1 MVVSPRC
8 LERGRNPST
17 PSHHPCEGRPPALQA
32 SRAQRAIDSAVASAA
47 CVEGRPGPLPPLRIL
62 FAMASYLNAEKRL
75 SKEFGGT
82 IGCEPATMPSF
93 AAGAAAAGA
102 SVTDGFRGGRT
113 AACLVWGAAGVE
125 EGVEGFGADAS
136 GRSGATL
143 RLVSMIFGFAGT
155 AGGALAV
162 VSAAPMPT
170 LRARLLKKPSDCAFG
185 ATDATRV
192 AGAGAAAGASEAAS
206 GSSGEVTGPRGGL
219 TWEGMVPGARD
230 SASSDRP

>member
-47 CVEGRPGPLPPLRIL
+47 CVEGRPGPLPHLRIL

-93 AAGAAAAGA
+93 AAGGAPARA
-102 SVTDGFRGGRT
+102 SVTHGLSGGGGGGPFVFRARRGGGGGRRGLLGGFRR
-113 AACLVWGAAGVE
+113 
-125 EGVEGFGADAS
+125 
-136 GRSGATL
+136 
-143 RLVSMIFGFAGT
+143 
-155 AGGALAV
+155 
-162 VSAAPMPT
+162 
-170 LRARLLKKPSDCAFG
+170 
-185 ATDATRV
+185 
-192 AGAGAAAGASEAAS
+192 
-206 GSSGEVTGPRGGL
+206 
-219 TWEGMVPGARD
+219 
-230 SASSDRP
+230 